1 MFRTLRYRD
10 DRTAAARCR
19 LAANVTQH
27 ANAYEQVVTKHL
39 ELTNLVSQ
47 IAAEGR
53 TPTDT
58 EKQRI
63 ETLRGEVETIQKS
76 WESDGRKAFLASL
89 QTTQSTN
96 NGPLVLKAEQ
106 RYADVVKSLYPA
118 EWQHLSLGRFLR
130 GYVTGNWS
138 GAELEMKAMASTPAS
153 AGGVLIPAVLGARV
167 IDLARNTAVTTRAGA
182 QVVPMTSNNLK
193 LARQTADAAVGWYA
207 EGADITET
215 DATFDSVDFAAKK
228 MACLVRVSN
237 ELVEDAPN
245 FESVLEGAIAAA
257 MASELDRAA
266 IEGTGASN
274 QPKGI
279 INWAGINAVA
289 TIGTPTNYDKFL
301 DGVYAVRSQNFTPNA
316 MVAATRTYQKLGK
329 LKTGITNDNT
339 PLAIPPDFAALA
351 KFETNAIPIN
361 LGAGTNESYAVIGQ
375 FNELLIGLR
384 SEIMI
389 EVSREAG
396 TAFGKDQTLIR
407 ARWRG
412 DVQLAHAKAFC
423 HLSGI
428 TGS

>member
-1 MFRTLRYRD
+1 MFQAVRYRD
-10 DRTAAARCR
+10 RRTAEARR
-19 LAANVTQH
+19 HPAGFVQH
-27 ANAYEQVVTKHL
+27 NAYEQVVTKHL
-39 ELTNLVSQ
+39 ELTGLVSS
-47 IAAEGR
+47 IASEGR
-53 TPTDT
+53 TPTDQ

-76 WESDGRKAFLASL
+76 WESDGRAAFLASL
-89 QTTQSTN
+89 QTNQPKATS
-96 NGPLVLKAEQ
+96 GPLVLKAEQ
-106 RYADVVKSLYPA
+106 RFADVVKSQYPA
-118 EWQHLSLGRFLR
+118 EWQNLSLGRFLK
-130 GYVTGNWS
+130 GYVTGDWA

-167 IDLARNTAVTTRAGA
+167 IDLARNVAVLTRAGA

-193 LARQTADAAVGWYA
+193 LARQTADAAVGWYG
-207 EGADITET
+207 EGADISET
-215 DATFDSVDFAAKK
+215 DATFDSVDFATKK

-237 ELVEDAPN
+237 ELIEDAAN
-245 FESVLEGAIAAA
+245 FETVLEAAIAAA
-257 MASELDRAA
+257 MAAELDRAG

-279 INWAGINAVA
+279 INWAGINAVSA
-289 TIGTPTNYDKFL
+289 IGTPTNYDKFL
-301 DGVYAVRSQNFTPNA
+301 DGLFAVRSQNFTPNA
-316 MVAATRTYQKLGK
+316 MVAATRTYQRLGK

-339 PLAIPPDFAALA
+339 PLPIPADFAALQ

-384 SEIMI
+384 TEIML

-412 DVQLAHAKAFC
+412 DVQLAHPKAFA